1 MSPSFIINILPHH
14 TLSNHPLPHHRTR
27 SRRRRPLLPVTTSVA
42 LRIGPSSV
50 MRPPPCQTPLKA
62 PVRGSSP
69 SDASS
74 PQQVT
79 TVSCCKAPRQ
89 WPNWATGSMGSEAS
103 SHLSAAPPAAGL
115 PTTLMLR
122 GRECWKYALE
132 STGFD
137 ALVGSDGFDPLVG
150 SDGFDPLWC
159 KSLNEPQ
166 ML

>member
-14 TLSNHPLPHHRTR
+14 TLSNHPPPHHRTR

-79 TVSCCKAPRQ
+79 TVSCCARHQDSGQTAYWIDGERGEQSSERCPTGGRATHDTDAPGKRVLEIC
-89 WPNWATGSMGSEAS
+89 PIANWIWYTS
-103 SHLSAAPPAAGL
+103 GL
-115 PTTLMLR
+115 RWIWSIM
-122 GRECWKYALE
+122 
-132 STGFD
+132 
-137 ALVGSDGFDPLVG
+137 V
-150 SDGFDPLWC
+150 
-159 KSLNEPQ
+159 
-166 ML
+166 